1 MFSAGQAPALVL
13 FALVTLAAASTL
25 FARNAWTIVAF
36 VAAVIYGTVFVYFR
50 NGFDKTMPDAIFYVL
65 VGAFYLT
72 PPLVGARG
80 GARGHHGE
88 RSARE

>member
-1 MFSAGQAPALVL
+1 ML

-72 PPLVGARG
+72 PPLAALAAIAAGVRAP
-80 GARGHHGE
+80 
-88 RSARE
+88 RSARG